1 MTGRSQL
8 LGVPK
13 IVAPEKFHTNVA
25 TAFRIEPRVHH
36 TRFYPFS
43 FVAAAQHHVSVDL
56 D

>member
-1 MTGRSQL
+1 M

-13 IVAPEKFHTNVA
+13 IVAPEKFHADVA

-36 TRFYPFS
+36 TRFHPFP
-43 FVAAAQHHVSVDL
+43 FVAAAQYHVSVDL